1 MQNNKL
7 HVQSRG
13 QSSKEI
19 PILYNAIMRGHAFQ
33 PHLLLIVFANEK
45 IPEVQLGLNMLLQI
59 QQNHNLILLA
69 AKKAITLRHQWNKN

>member
-19 PILYNAIMRGHAFQ
+19 PILHNAIMRGCEVQ
-33 PHLLLIVFANEK
+33 PHLLLIVSINEK
-45 IPEVQLGLNMLLQI
+45 ILEVHLGLNPFLQI
-59 QQNHNLILLA
+59 QQNHNIILLA
-69 AKKAITLRHQWNKN
+69 AKKTNYLEPSMA